1 MAFGSF
7 RELPMSVLG
16 LVRKLCRAGGLSL
29 ALLVGA
35 TVAPAYAESIIATV
49 DLSSQRMS
57 VMVNGVKKYN
67 WIVSTGKAGWRTPV
81 GTYQPLTTYRQY
93 YSQQFR
99 MSLPYTVLISSKG
112 YAIHGTSAIG
122 RLGGPASHGCIRLHP
137 KNAAIFYA
145 LVTSHGLWNTRVEV
159 TP

>member
-1 MAFGSF
+1 MLA
-7 RELPMSVLG
+7 LG
-16 LVRKLCRAGGLSL
+16 FAQRFCRTAGLSIAIL
-29 ALLVGA
+29 AGA
-35 TVAPAYAESIIATV
+35 AAVPAAAQSIVATV

-57 VMVNGVKKYN
+57 VKVDGVKKYS

-81 GTYQPLTTYRQY
+81 GSYQPLTTYRQY

-99 MSLPYTVLISSKG
+99 MSLPYTVLISDKG

-137 KNAAIFYA
+137 NNAAIFYK
-145 LVTSHGLWNTRVEV
+145 LVTSYGLWNTRVDV